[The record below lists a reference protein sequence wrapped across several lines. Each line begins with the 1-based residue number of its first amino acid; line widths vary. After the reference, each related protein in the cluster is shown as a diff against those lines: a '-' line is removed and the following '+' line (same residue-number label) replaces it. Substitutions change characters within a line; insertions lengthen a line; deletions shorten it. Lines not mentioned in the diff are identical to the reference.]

1 MPRLDFYCDLKPFL
15 SVRLVSGDL
24 LIGRAPD
31 CTVQLLGAKVSRHH
45 AQIRESASGH
55 EIVDLSRNGTRVNTA
70 WVRGAQPLAAGDRI
84 YLGSRVIVYQPDE
97 APVAA
102 LQHDPTVIDA

>member
-1 MPRLDFYCDLKPFL
+1 MPRLDFYCDFKPFL
-15 SVRLVSGDL
+15 SVRLERSDL

-31 CTVQLLGAKVSRHH
+31 CTVQLPGARVSRHH
-45 AQIRESASGH
+45 AKIRECSPGH

-70 WVRGAQPLAAGDRI
+70 WVRGARPLAAGDRI

-102 LQHDPTVIDA
+102 LQHDPTVVDA